1 MFFRVRTQFRI
12 LVILSVIAALIVM
25 IWVIQKPIISAATRD
40 PSDGDIASALIPV
53 LAAAL
58 SINLFIGMGIKFVEQ
73 NCRTMVAY
81 LGHGMRWLKNA
92 EVEIQQARQ
101 FLTDASDKYQAELFD
116 IQFDQ
121 TPITQLR
128 DNVKE
133 KIEAADE
140 LVVLAKKHLE
150 TAENN
155 LDHLVDSRNYQRVK
169 WSAISYF
176 SILLGLLIAA
186 ATSLQIFS
194 IMGVQLDNPKID
206 TTLTGLSESVVLSIL
221 FIRSLAISGK
231 FLQTLLK
238 DNVGIS
244 GASFSSTR
252 VYPMKG
258 CPTLRARGRLD
269 AHAHALGL
277 GYVRRKL
284 TRPIAPPNWP
294 FSWLWVFSVS
304 GTDSS
309 PQPYPVGA

>member
-1 MFFRVRTQFRI
+1 MNKIQSPDNGSIESKEFTLSRGMPTWSEHEMFFRVRTQFRI

-58 SINLFIGMGIKFVEQ
+58 SINLFIGMGINFVEQ
-73 NCRTMVAY
+73 NRRTMVAY

-92 EVEIQQARQ
+92 EVEVQQARQ

-176 SILLGLLIAA
+176 SILLGLLISA

-206 TTLTGLSESVVLSIL
+206 MILTGLLIGGL
-221 FIRSLAISGK
+221 
-231 FLQTLLK
+231 
-238 DNVGIS
+238 
-244 GASFSSTR
+244 
-252 VYPMKG
+252 VYPVHQVIG
-258 CPTLRARGRLD
+258 NLWEI
-269 AHAHALGL
+269 
-277 GYVRRKL
+277 L
-284 TRPIAPPNWP
+284 TNLAKR
-294 FSWLWVFSVS
+294 
-304 GTDSS
+304 
-309 PQPYPVGA
+309 